1 MTVLEWPAVSPDLNP
16 IEHVWALLKMQLRKR
31 PTCRNADHLFET
43 LNELWEEISP
53 QYLRS
58 LTHSMRC
65 RITAVIDSDGGHTK
79 Y

>member
-1 MTVLEWPAVSPDLNP
+1 MASSFTRPEPNRTCMGFIKDAVT
-16 IEHVWALLKMQLRKR
+16 KR